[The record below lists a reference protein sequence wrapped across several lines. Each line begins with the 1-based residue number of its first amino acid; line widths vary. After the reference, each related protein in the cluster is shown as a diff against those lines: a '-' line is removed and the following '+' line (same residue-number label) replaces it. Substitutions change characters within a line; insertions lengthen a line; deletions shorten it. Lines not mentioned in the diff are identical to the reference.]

1 MTTKKNL
8 TLQRVSRIDP
18 DVQVVSIFYK
28 GIYQAS
34 LSITKTWTQNIS
46 IKVNRNGKEVLLE
59 TIGKVKT
66 RA

>member
-34 LSITKTWTQNIS
+34 LSITRSWTNEIS
-46 IKVNRNGKEVLLE
+46 VRAIRSGKETVFE
-59 TIGKVKT
+59 TIGKVK
-66 RA
+66 RV